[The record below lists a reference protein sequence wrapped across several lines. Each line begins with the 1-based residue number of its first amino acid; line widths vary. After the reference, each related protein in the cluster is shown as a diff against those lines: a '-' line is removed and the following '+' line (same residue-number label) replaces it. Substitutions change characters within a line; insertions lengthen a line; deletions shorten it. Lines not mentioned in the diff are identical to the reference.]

1 MRNLIRNL
9 VRFIAFKTGRL
20 AGLYKKICFPAN
32 EEYAEFYKKHG
43 GLHAMGNLCRFN
55 INVNITDPAYVKI
68 GNNVTLSDCHLI
80 GHDGVI
86 GMLNIAYGM
95 KLDRVGPIVVKDNV
109 FIGHGAIVFPG
120 VTIGPNAV
128 VGSGAVVTKDV
139 AEGVIVGGV
148 PAKPIGRTVDLAKK
162 LEAETKALPW
172 ADLIEKR
179 KGSFDPDIEAELIK
193 IRVKHFFPEG

>member
-1 MRNLIRNL
+1 
-9 VRFIAFKTGRL
+9 
-20 AGLYKKICFPAN
+20 
-32 EEYAEFYKKHG
+32 
-43 GLHAMGNLCRFN
+43 
-55 INVNITDPAYVKI
+55 
-68 GNNVTLSDCHLI
+68 
-80 GHDGVI
+80 
-86 GMLNIAYGM
+86 MLNIAYGM

-179 KGSFDPDIEAELIK
+179 KGSFDPDMEVELIK
-193 IRVKHFFPEG
+193 MRVKHFFPEG